1 MQCALFRSVYPWI
14 VKKLDKKLVLACDIF
29 TNQVGNYDITKSS
42 KPARLAT
49 IFSNSI
55 LKG

>member
-14 VKKLDKKLVLACDIF
+14 VKKLDKKLVIACDIF